1 MKNIR
6 KIFCVFLIISLFIS
20 VPVLNASGIENK
32 GFDDQFKDIGN
43 ESKGRICDYDGTEIL
58 KEVSQEPDKDGNY
71 EITLTVKG
79 KPKKVTK
86 PVDILLIMDASNS
99 MYYNMDELKE
109 SMNSLVDKVID
120 NIPDSR
126 IAVVAFG
133 TYSEEVF
140 SFNDKNNFTSKEEY
154 KKAIKKS
161 YNNIEGMGNTNIES
175 SWRLADE
182 IFNNELNN
190 NSNSKKDVIFF
201 SDGYP
206 NISVDYLYSIGY
218 LSVDNYDYYK
228 YYNDYYLNEKNYY
241 LNQIYKKAFEE
252 GKNYRN
258 EHRDYEYEKIMKE
271 NGNTIGSW
279 ALYEYKKFYNNY
291 PDTNIFSVALIDN
304 IPYEDKN
311 SAKELLSKM
320 QNSGYFTI
328 DSRFGQDNN
337 ENNSKSL
344 KEIYDKIANNII
356 LDKEMAKGLKI
367 TDVVSKDFEI
377 VKNGAYDGKN
387 SKIVNL
393 SDNSVIDLKENI
405 EGDKIS
411 WDRGENI
418 IDSTDG
424 IQFKFKIK
432 PKDQY
437 WGTGENKVYTN
448 DIATISYKKPK
459 EKNKIITGIFNK
471 PNLSIPYKLGKIKVT
486 KKFFDENGKEIKV
499 DDKKTY
505 TVCIDGGDLGKY
517 YLKVDG
523 NGNAK
528 VLDFYMRDENTDISN
543 NTDTKK
549 GYLKVTESS
558 ENKRI
563 YKVSEIDTMDSETK
577 SIFVNGS
584 KKDSFELNMK
594 NNNIDIVINSSIK
607 DEKYFYDNKE
617 KINDFGI
624 LKLN

>member
-58 KEVSQEPDKDGNY
+58 KEVSQKPDEDGNY

-99 MYYNMDELKE
+99 MYYNMDELKA

-120 NIPDSR
+120 NIPNSR

-133 TYSEEVF
+133 TEVKEVF
-140 SFNDKNNFTSKEEY
+140 SFNNKNKFTSKEEY
-154 KKAIKKS
+154 KKAIKDS
-161 YNNIEGMGNTNIES
+161 YNCIKEMDNTNIEGT
-175 SWRLADE
+175 WRVADE
-182 IFNNELNN
+182 IFKNELNN

-206 NISVDYLYSIGY
+206 NESMNMLLESKYLEGGREYYEQYKKY
-218 LSVDNYDYYK
+218 L
-228 YYNDYYLNEKNYY
+228 E
-241 LNQIYKKAFEE
+241 QIYKIKI
-252 GKNYRN
+252 KK
-258 EHRDYEYEKIMKE
+258 DSDYEKILMDE
-271 NGNTIGSW
+271 LNNGNYKSIDEW
-279 ALYEYKKFYNNY
+279 ALYEYEKFYNNY
-291 PDTNIFSVALIDN
+291 PDANIFSVALIDN

-471 PNLSIPYKLGKIKVT
+471 PNLSVPYKLGKIKVT
-486 KKFFDENGKEIKV
+486 KKFFDEDGKEIKV

-523 NGNAK
+523 NGNTK

-584 KKDSFELNMK
+584 KKDSFELNMQ

>member
-99 MYYNMDELKE
+99 MYYNMDELKA

-120 NIPDSR
+120 NIPNSR

-182 IFNNELNN
+182 IFKNELNN

-206 NISVDYLYSIGY
+206 NESMNMLLESKYLEGGREYYEQYKKY
-218 LSVDNYDYYK
+218 L
-228 YYNDYYLNEKNYY
+228 E
-241 LNQIYKKAFEE
+241 QIYKIKI
-252 GKNYRN
+252 KK
-258 EHRDYEYEKIMKE
+258 DSDYEKILMDE
-271 NGNTIGSW
+271 LNNGNYKSIDEW
-279 ALYEYKKFYNNY
+279 ALYEYEKFYNNY

-328 DSRFGQDNN
+328 DSRFSQGKQK
-337 ENNSKSL
+337 NNSKSL

-405 EGDKIS
+405 EEDKIS

-471 PNLSIPYKLGKIKVT
+471 PNLSVPYKLGKIKVT

-523 NGNAK
+523 NGNTK

-584 KKDSFELNMK
+584 KNDSFELN
-594 NNNIDIVINSSIK
+594 
-607 DEKYFYDNKE
+607 
-617 KINDFGI
+617 
-624 LKLN
+624 

>member
-99 MYYNMDELKE
+99 MYYNMDELKA

-206 NISVDYLYSIGY
+206 NESMNMLLESKYLEGGREYYEQYKKY
-218 LSVDNYDYYK
+218 L
-228 YYNDYYLNEKNYY
+228 E
-241 LNQIYKKAFEE
+241 QIYKIKI
-252 GKNYRN
+252 KK
-258 EHRDYEYEKIMKE
+258 DSDYEKILMDE
-271 NGNTIGSW
+271 LNNGNYKSIDEW
-279 ALYEYKKFYNNY
+279 ALYEYEKFYNNY

-377 VKNGAYDGKN
+377 VKNGDYDGKN

-405 EGDKIS
+405 EDDKIS

-471 PNLSIPYKLGKIKVT
+471 PNLSVPYKLGKIKVT
-486 KKFFDENGKEIKV
+486 KKFFDEDGKEIKV

-549 GYLKVTESS
+549 GYLKVTENS

-584 KKDSFELNMK
+584 KNDSFELNMQ

>member
-58 KEVSQEPDKDGNY
+58 KEVSQEPDEYGNY

-99 MYYNMDELKE
+99 MYYNMDELKA

-206 NISVDYLYSIGY
+206 NESMNMLLESKYLEGGRE
-218 LSVDNYDYYK
+218 YYEQYK
-228 YYNDYYLNEKNYY
+228 KN
-241 LNQIYKKAFEE
+241 LEQIYKIKI
-252 GKNYRN
+252 KK
-258 EHRDYEYEKIMKE
+258 DSDYEKILMDE
-271 NGNTIGSW
+271 LNNGNYKSIDEW

-328 DSRFGQDNN
+328 DSRFSQGKQK
-337 ENNSKSL
+337 NNSKSL

-356 LDKEMAKGLKI
+356 LDKDMAKGLKI

-377 VKNGAYDGKN
+377 VKNGDYDGKN

-411 WDRGENI
+411 WDRDENI

-486 KKFFDENGKEIKV
+486 KKFFDEDGKEIKV

-549 GYLKVTESS
+549 GYLKVTENS

-584 KKDSFELNMK
+584 KNDSFELNMQ

>member
-58 KEVSQEPDKDGNY
+58 KEVSQKPDEDGNY

-99 MYYNMDELKE
+99 MYYNMDELKA

-140 SFNDKNNFTSKEEY
+140 SFNNKNNFTSKEEY

-161 YNNIEGMGNTNIES
+161 YNNIEGRGNTNIES

-206 NISVDYLYSIGY
+206 NESMNMLLESKYLEGGREYYEQYKKY
-218 LSVDNYDYYK
+218 L
-228 YYNDYYLNEKNYY
+228 E
-241 LNQIYKKAFEE
+241 QIYKIKI
-252 GKNYRN
+252 KK
-258 EHRDYEYEKIMKE
+258 DSDYEKILMDE
-271 NGNTIGSW
+271 LNNGNYKSIDEW
-279 ALYEYKKFYNNY
+279 ALYEYEKFYNNY

-311 SAKELLSKM
+311 SAKELISKI

-471 PNLSIPYKLGKIKVT
+471 PNLSVPYKLGKIKVT
-486 KKFFDENGKEIKV
+486 KKFFGEDGKEIKV

-584 KKDSFELNMK
+584 KNDSFELNMQ

-617 KINDFGI
+617 KVNDFGI

>member
-99 MYYNMDELKE
+99 MYYNMDELKA

-120 NIPDSR
+120 NIPNSR

-182 IFNNELNN
+182 IFKNELNN

-206 NISVDYLYSIGY
+206 NESMNMLLESKYLEGGREYYEQYKKY
-218 LSVDNYDYYK
+218 L
-228 YYNDYYLNEKNYY
+228 E
-241 LNQIYKKAFEE
+241 QIYKIKI
-252 GKNYRN
+252 KK
-258 EHRDYEYEKIMKE
+258 DSDYEKILMDE
-271 NGNTIGSW
+271 LNNGNYKSIDEW
-279 ALYEYKKFYNNY
+279 ALYEYEKFYNNY

-328 DSRFGQDNN
+328 DSRFSQGKQK
-337 ENNSKSL
+337 NNSKSL

-405 EGDKIS
+405 EEDKIS

-471 PNLSIPYKLGKIKVT
+471 PNLSVPYKLGKIKVT

-523 NGNAK
+523 NGNTK

-584 KKDSFELNMK
+584 KNDSFELNMQ

-607 DEKYFYDNKE
+607 DEKYF
-617 KINDFGI
+617 
-624 LKLN
+624 

>member
-99 MYYNMDELKE
+99 MYYNMDELKA
-109 SMNSLVDKVID
+109 SMNSLVDKIID

-206 NISVDYLYSIGY
+206 NESMNMLLESKYLEGGRE
-218 LSVDNYDYYK
+218 YYEQYK
-228 YYNDYYLNEKNYY
+228 KHLE
-241 LNQIYKKAFEE
+241 QIYKTKI
-252 GKNYRN
+252 KK
-258 EHRDYEYEKIMKE
+258 DSDYEKILMDE
-271 NGNTIGSW
+271 LNNGNYKSIDEW
-279 ALYEYKKFYNNY
+279 ALYEYEKFYNNY

-448 DIATISYKKPK
+448 DIATISYKKTK

-471 PNLSIPYKLGKIKVT
+471 PNLSVPYKLGKIKVT

-499 DDKKTY
+499 DNKKTY

-584 KKDSFELNMK
+584 KKDSFELNMQ

>member
-58 KEVSQEPDKDGNY
+58 KEVSQKPDEDGNY

-99 MYYNMDELKE
+99 MYYNMDELKA

-206 NISVDYLYSIGY
+206 NESMNMLLESKYLEGGRE
-218 LSVDNYDYYK
+218 YYEQYK
-228 YYNDYYLNEKNYY
+228 KHLE
-241 LNQIYKKAFEE
+241 QIYKTKI
-252 GKNYRN
+252 KK
-258 EHRDYEYEKIMKE
+258 DSDYEKILMDE
-271 NGNTIGSW
+271 LNNGNYKSIDEW
-279 ALYEYKKFYNNY
+279 ALYEYEKFYNNY

-405 EGDKIS
+405 EEDKIS

-471 PNLSIPYKLGKIKVT
+471 PNLSVPYKLGKIKVT

-543 NTDTKK
+543 NTDTEK

-563 YKVSEIDTMDSETK
+563 YKVSEIDTMDSEIK
-577 SIFVNGS
+577 SIFVNDS

>member
-58 KEVSQEPDKDGNY
+58 KEVSQEPDEYGNY

-99 MYYNMDELKE
+99 MYYNMDELKA

-206 NISVDYLYSIGY
+206 NESMNMLLESKYLEGGRE
-218 LSVDNYDYYK
+218 YYEQYK
-228 YYNDYYLNEKNYY
+228 KN
-241 LNQIYKKAFEE
+241 LEQIYKIKI
-252 GKNYRN
+252 KK
-258 EHRDYEYEKIMKE
+258 DSDYEKILMDE
-271 NGNTIGSW
+271 LNNGNYKSIDEW
-279 ALYEYKKFYNNY
+279 ALYEYEKFYNNY

-486 KKFFDENGKEIKV
+486 KKFFDEDEKEIKV

-543 NTDTKK
+543 NTDTEK

-584 KKDSFELNMK
+584 
-594 NNNIDIVINSSIK
+594 
-607 DEKYFYDNKE
+607 
-617 KINDFGI
+617 
-624 LKLN
+624 

>member
-20 VPVLNASGIENK
+20 VPVLNVSGIENK

-58 KEVSQEPDKDGNY
+58 KEVSQEPDEDGNY

-99 MYYNMDELKE
+99 MYYNMDELKA

-140 SFNDKNNFTSKEEY
+140 SFNNKNNFTSKEEY

-161 YNNIEGMGNTNIES
+161 YNNIEGRGNTNIES

-182 IFNNELNN
+182 IFKNELNN
-190 NSNSKKDVIFF
+190 NFNSKKDVIFF

-206 NISVDYLYSIGY
+206 NESMNMLLESKYLEGGRE
-218 LSVDNYDYYK
+218 YYEQYK
-228 YYNDYYLNEKNYY
+228 KHLE
-241 LNQIYKKAFEE
+241 QIYKTKI
-252 GKNYRN
+252 KK
-258 EHRDYEYEKIMKE
+258 DSDYEKILMDE
-271 NGNTIGSW
+271 LNNGNYKSIDEW
-279 ALYEYKKFYNNY
+279 ALYEYEKFYNNY

-471 PNLSIPYKLGKIKVT
+471 PNLSVPYKLGKIKVT
-486 KKFFDENGKEIKV
+486 KKFFGEDGKEIKV

-584 KKDSFELNMK
+584 KNDSFELNMQ

>member
-58 KEVSQEPDKDGNY
+58 KEVSQEPDEDGNY

-99 MYYNMDELKE
+99 MYYNMDELKA

-140 SFNDKNNFTSKEEY
+140 SFNNKNNFTSKEEY

-161 YNNIEGMGNTNIES
+161 YNNIEGRGNTNIDS

-182 IFNNELNN
+182 IFKNELNN

-206 NISVDYLYSIGY
+206 NESMNMLLESKYLEGGRE
-218 LSVDNYDYYK
+218 YYEQYK
-228 YYNDYYLNEKNYY
+228 KHLE
-241 LNQIYKKAFEE
+241 QIYKTKI
-252 GKNYRN
+252 KK
-258 EHRDYEYEKIMKE
+258 DSDYEKILMDE
-271 NGNTIGSW
+271 LNNGNYKSIDEW
-279 ALYEYKKFYNNY
+279 ALYEYEKFYNNY

-471 PNLSIPYKLGKIKVT
+471 PNLSVPYKLGKIKVT
-486 KKFFDENGKEIKV
+486 KKFFGEDGKEIKV

-577 SIFVNGS
+577 SIFVNSS
-584 KKDSFELNMK
+584 KNDSFELNMQ

>member
-99 MYYNMDELKE
+99 MYYNMDELKA

-161 YNNIEGMGNTNIES
+161 YNNIEGRGNTNIES

-206 NISVDYLYSIGY
+206 NESMNMLLESKYLEGGRE
-218 LSVDNYDYYK
+218 YYEQYK
-228 YYNDYYLNEKNYY
+228 KHLE
-241 LNQIYKKAFEE
+241 QIYKTKIE
-252 GKNYRN
+252 K
-258 EHRDYEYEKIMKE
+258 DSDYEKILMDE
-271 NGNTIGSW
+271 LNNGNYKSIDEW
-279 ALYEYKKFYNNY
+279 ALYEYEKFYNNY

-328 DSRFGQDNN
+328 DSRFSQDKKK
-337 ENNSKSL
+337 NNSKSL

-486 KKFFDENGKEIKV
+486 KKFFGEDGKEIKV
-499 DDKKTY
+499 DNKKTY

-584 KKDSFELNMK
+584 KNDSFELNMQ
-594 NNNIDIVINSSIK
+594 NNNIDIVINSSIN

>member
-58 KEVSQEPDKDGNY
+58 KDVSQKPDEDGNY

-120 NIPDSR
+120 NIPNSR
-126 IAVVAFG
+126 IAVIAFG
-133 TYSEEVF
+133 TEVEEVF
-140 SFNDKNNFTSKEEY
+140 SFNDKNKFTSKEEY

-161 YNNIEGMGNTNIES
+161 YNNIEGMGNTNIEGT
-175 SWRLADE
+175 WRRADE
-182 IFNNELNN
+182 IFKNELNN

-206 NISVDYLYSIGY
+206 NVSRDEMFARGY
-218 LSVDNYDYYK
+218 IARDRWDDDERYK
-228 YYNDYYLNEKNYY
+228 
-241 LNQIYKKAFEE
+241 F
-252 GKNYRN
+252 
-258 EHRDYEYEKIMKE
+258 RDYKDFLDGYYYRINKKDLEYEKLMMSDKAY
-271 NGNTIGSW
+271 GNYKSIYEW
-279 ALYEYKKFYNNY
+279 ALYEYGKFYNDY

-328 DSRFGQDNN
+328 DSRFSQGKQK
-337 ENNSKSL
+337 NNSKSL

-405 EGDKIS
+405 EEDKIS

-471 PNLSIPYKLGKIKVT
+471 PNLSVPYKLGKIKVT

-584 KKDSFELNMK
+584 KKDSFELNMQ

>member
-99 MYYNMDELKE
+99 MYYNMDELKA

-120 NIPDSR
+120 NIPNSR

-182 IFNNELNN
+182 IFKNELNN

-206 NISVDYLYSIGY
+206 NESMNMLLESKYLEGGREYYEQYKKY
-218 LSVDNYDYYK
+218 L
-228 YYNDYYLNEKNYY
+228 E
-241 LNQIYKKAFEE
+241 QIYKIKI
-252 GKNYRN
+252 KK
-258 EHRDYEYEKIMKE
+258 DSDYEKILMDE
-271 NGNTIGSW
+271 LNNGNYKSIDEW
-279 ALYEYKKFYNNY
+279 ALYEYEKFYNNY

-377 VKNGAYDGKN
+377 VKNGDYDGKN

-405 EGDKIS
+405 EDDKIS

-486 KKFFDENGKEIKV
+486 KKFFDEDGKEIKV

-549 GYLKVTESS
+549 GYLKVTENS

-563 YKVSEIDTMDSETK
+563 YKVSGIDTMDSETK

-584 KKDSFELNMK
+584 KNDSFELNMQ

>member
-99 MYYNMDELKE
+99 MYYNMDELKA

-140 SFNDKNNFTSKEEY
+140 SFNNKNNFTSKEEY

-161 YNNIEGMGNTNIES
+161 YNNIEGRGNTNIES

-206 NISVDYLYSIGY
+206 NESMNMLLESKYLEGGRE
-218 LSVDNYDYYK
+218 YYEQYK
-228 YYNDYYLNEKNYY
+228 KHLE
-241 LNQIYKKAFEE
+241 QIYKTKIE
-252 GKNYRN
+252 K
-258 EHRDYEYEKIMKE
+258 DSDYEKILMDE
-271 NGNTIGSW
+271 LNNGNYKSIDEW
-279 ALYEYKKFYNNY
+279 ALYEYEKFYNNY

-328 DSRFGQDNN
+328 DSRFSQDKKK
-337 ENNSKSL
+337 NNSKSL

-486 KKFFDENGKEIKV
+486 KKFFGEDGKEIKV
-499 DDKKTY
+499 DNKKTY

-584 KKDSFELNMK
+584 KNDSFELNMQ
-594 NNNIDIVINSSIK
+594 NNNIDIVINSSIN

>member
-1 MKNIR
+1 VGRDMKNIR

-20 VPVLNASGIENK
+20 VPVLNVSGIENK

-58 KEVSQEPDKDGNY
+58 KEVSQEPDEDGNY

-99 MYYNMDELKE
+99 MYYNMDELKA

-140 SFNDKNNFTSKEEY
+140 SFNNKNNFTSKEEY

-161 YNNIEGMGNTNIES
+161 YNNIEGRGNTNIES

-182 IFNNELNN
+182 IFKNELNN
-190 NSNSKKDVIFF
+190 NFNSKKDVIFF

-206 NISVDYLYSIGY
+206 NESMNMLLESKYLEGGRE
-218 LSVDNYDYYK
+218 YYEQYK
-228 YYNDYYLNEKNYY
+228 KHLE
-241 LNQIYKKAFEE
+241 QIYKTKI
-252 GKNYRN
+252 KK
-258 EHRDYEYEKIMKE
+258 DSDYEKILMDE
-271 NGNTIGSW
+271 LNNGNYKSIDEW
-279 ALYEYKKFYNNY
+279 ALYEYEKFYNNY

-471 PNLSIPYKLGKIKVT
+471 PNLSVPYKLGKIKVT
-486 KKFFDENGKEIKV
+486 KKFFGEDGKEIKV

-584 KKDSFELNMK
+584 KNDSFELNMQ

>member
-43 ESKGRICDYDGTEIL
+43 ESEGRICDYDGTEIL
-58 KEVSQEPDKDGNY
+58 KEVSQKPDEDGNY

-99 MYYNMDELKE
+99 MYYNMDELKA

-120 NIPDSR
+120 NIPNSR
-126 IAVVAFG
+126 IAVIAFG
-133 TYSEEVF
+133 TEVEEVF
-140 SFNDKNNFTSKEEY
+140 SFNDKNKFTSKEEY

-161 YNNIEGMGNTNIES
+161 YNNIEGMGNTNIEGT
-175 SWRLADE
+175 WRRADE
-182 IFNNELNN
+182 IFKNELNN

-206 NISVDYLYSIGY
+206 NVSRDEMFARGY
-218 LSVDNYDYYK
+218 IARDRWDDDERYK
-228 YYNDYYLNEKNYY
+228 
-241 LNQIYKKAFEE
+241 F
-252 GKNYRN
+252 
-258 EHRDYEYEKIMKE
+258 RDYKDFLDGYYYRINKKDLEYEKLMMSDKAY
-271 NGNTIGSW
+271 GNYKSIYEW
-279 ALYEYKKFYNNY
+279 ALYEYGKFYNDY

-328 DSRFGQDNN
+328 DSRFSQGKQK
-337 ENNSKSL
+337 NNSKSL

-405 EGDKIS
+405 EEDKIS

-471 PNLSIPYKLGKIKVT
+471 PNLSVPYKLGKIKVT

-584 KKDSFELNMK
+584 KNDSFELNMQ

>member
-58 KEVSQEPDKDGNY
+58 KEVSQKPDEDGNY

-206 NISVDYLYSIGY
+206 NESMNMLLESKYLEGGRE
-218 LSVDNYDYYK
+218 YYEQYK
-228 YYNDYYLNEKNYY
+228 KHLE
-241 LNQIYKKAFEE
+241 QIYKTKI
-252 GKNYRN
+252 KK
-258 EHRDYEYEKIMKE
+258 DSDYEKILMDE
-271 NGNTIGSW
+271 LNNGNYKSIDEW
-279 ALYEYKKFYNNY
+279 ALYEYEKFYNNY

-393 SDNSVIDLKENI
+393 SDNSVIYLKENI
-405 EGDKIS
+405 EEDKIS

-471 PNLSIPYKLGKIKVT
+471 PNLSVPYKLGKIKVT

-543 NTDTKK
+543 NTDTEK

-563 YKVSEIDTMDSETK
+563 YKVSEIDTMDSEIK
-577 SIFVNGS
+577 SIFVNDS

-594 NNNIDIVINSSIK
+594 NN
-607 DEKYFYDNKE
+607 
-617 KINDFGI
+617 
-624 LKLN
+624 

>member
-32 GFDDQFKDIGN
+32 GFDDQFKDIAN

-58 KEVSQEPDKDGNY
+58 KEVSQEPDEYGNY

-99 MYYNMDELKE
+99 IYYNMDELKA

-161 YNNIEGMGNTNIES
+161 YNNIEGRGNTNIES

-182 IFNNELNN
+182 IFKNELNN

-206 NISVDYLYSIGY
+206 NESMNMLLESKYLEGGREYYEQYKKY
-218 LSVDNYDYYK
+218 L
-228 YYNDYYLNEKNYY
+228 E
-241 LNQIYKKAFEE
+241 QIYKIKI
-252 GKNYRN
+252 KK
-258 EHRDYEYEKIMKE
+258 DSDYEKILMDE
-271 NGNTIGSW
+271 LNNGNYKSIDEW
-279 ALYEYKKFYNNY
+279 ALYEYEKFYNNY

-328 DSRFGQDNN
+328 DSRFDQDNN

-405 EGDKIS
+405 EEDKIS

-584 KKDSFELNMK
+584 KNDSFELNMQ

-617 KINDFGI
+617 KINDLGI

>member
-99 MYYNMDELKE
+99 MYYNMDELKA

-120 NIPDSR
+120 NIPNSR

-182 IFNNELNN
+182 IFKNELNN

-206 NISVDYLYSIGY
+206 NESMNMLLESKYLEGGREYYEQYKKY
-218 LSVDNYDYYK
+218 L
-228 YYNDYYLNEKNYY
+228 E
-241 LNQIYKKAFEE
+241 QIYKIKI
-252 GKNYRN
+252 KK
-258 EHRDYEYEKIMKE
+258 DSDYEKILMDE
-271 NGNTIGSW
+271 LNNGNYKSIDEW
-279 ALYEYKKFYNNY
+279 ALYEYEKFYNNY

-328 DSRFGQDNN
+328 DSRFSQGKQK
-337 ENNSKSL
+337 NNSKSL

-405 EGDKIS
+405 EEDKIS

-432 PKDQY
+432 PKDKY

-471 PNLSIPYKLGKIKVT
+471 PNLSVPYKLGKIKVT

-523 NGNAK
+523 NGNTK

-584 KKDSFELNMK
+584 KNDSFELNMQ

>member
-58 KEVSQEPDKDGNY
+58 KEVSEKPDEDGNY

-99 MYYNMDELKE
+99 MYYNMDELKA

-161 YNNIEGMGNTNIES
+161 YNNIEGRGNTNIES

-190 NSNSKKDVIFF
+190 NFNSKKDVIFF

-206 NISVDYLYSIGY
+206 NESMNMLLESKYLEGGRE
-218 LSVDNYDYYK
+218 YYEQYK
-228 YYNDYYLNEKNYY
+228 KHLE
-241 LNQIYKKAFEE
+241 QIYKTKI
-252 GKNYRN
+252 KK
-258 EHRDYEYEKIMKE
+258 DSDYEKILMDE
-271 NGNTIGSW
+271 LNNGNYKSIDEW
-279 ALYEYKKFYNNY
+279 ALYEYEKFYNNY

-405 EGDKIS
+405 EEDKIS

-471 PNLSIPYKLGKIKVT
+471 PNLSVPYKLGKIKVT

-584 KKDSFELNMK
+584 KNDSFELNMQ

>member
-58 KEVSQEPDKDGNY
+58 KEVSQEPDEDGNY

-140 SFNDKNNFTSKEEY
+140 SFNNKNNFTSKEEY

-161 YNNIEGMGNTNIES
+161 YNNIEGRGNTNIES

-206 NISVDYLYSIGY
+206 NESMNMLLESKYLEGGRE
-218 LSVDNYDYYK
+218 YYEQYK
-228 YYNDYYLNEKNYY
+228 KHLE
-241 LNQIYKKAFEE
+241 QIYKTKI
-252 GKNYRN
+252 KK
-258 EHRDYEYEKIMKE
+258 DSDYEKILMDE
-271 NGNTIGSW
+271 LNNGNYKSIDEW
-279 ALYEYKKFYNNY
+279 ALYEYEKFYNNY

-432 PKDQY
+432 PKNQY
-437 WGTGENKVYTN
+437 WGTGDNKVYTN

-486 KKFFDENGKEIKV
+486 KKFFGEDGKEIKV

-543 NTDTKK
+543 NNDTKK

-563 YKVSEIDTMDSETK
+563 YRVSEIDTMDSETK

-584 KKDSFELNMK
+584 KNDSFELNMQ

>member
-58 KEVSQEPDKDGNY
+58 KEVSQEPDEDGNY

-99 MYYNMDELKE
+99 MYYNMDELKA

-140 SFNDKNNFTSKEEY
+140 SFNNKNNFTSKEEY

-161 YNNIEGMGNTNIES
+161 YNNIEGRGNTNIES

-182 IFNNELNN
+182 IFKNELNN
-190 NSNSKKDVIFF
+190 NFNSKKDVIFF

-206 NISVDYLYSIGY
+206 NESMNMLLESKYLEGGRE
-218 LSVDNYDYYK
+218 YYEQYK
-228 YYNDYYLNEKNYY
+228 KHLE
-241 LNQIYKKAFEE
+241 QIYKTKI
-252 GKNYRN
+252 KK
-258 EHRDYEYEKIMKE
+258 DSDYEKILMDE
-271 NGNTIGSW
+271 LNNGNYKSIDEW
-279 ALYEYKKFYNNY
+279 ALYEYEKFYNNY

-471 PNLSIPYKLGKIKVT
+471 PNLSVPYKLGKIKVT
-486 KKFFDENGKEIKV
+486 KKFFGEDGKEIKV

-577 SIFVNGS
+577 SIFVNSS
-584 KKDSFELNMK
+584 KNDSFELNMQ

>member
-58 KEVSQEPDKDGNY
+58 KEVSQKPDEDGNY

-99 MYYNMDELKE
+99 MYYNMDELKA

-206 NISVDYLYSIGY
+206 NESMNMLLESKYLEGGRE
-218 LSVDNYDYYK
+218 YYEQYK
-228 YYNDYYLNEKNYY
+228 KHFE
-241 LNQIYKKAFEE
+241 QIYKTKI
-252 GKNYRN
+252 KK
-258 EHRDYEYEKIMKE
+258 DSDYEKILMDE
-271 NGNTIGSW
+271 LNNGNYKSIDEW
-279 ALYEYKKFYNNY
+279 ALYEYEKFYNNY

-405 EGDKIS
+405 EEDKIS

-471 PNLSIPYKLGKIKVT
+471 PNLSVPYKLGKIKVT

-523 NGNAK
+523 NGNTK

-543 NTDTKK
+543 NTDTEK

>member
-58 KEVSQEPDKDGNY
+58 KEVSQKPDEDGSY

-99 MYYNMDELKE
+99 MYYNMDELKA

-133 TYSEEVF
+133 TEVEEVF
-140 SFNDKNNFTSKEEY
+140 SFNNKNKFTSKEEY

-182 IFNNELNN
+182 IFKNELNN

-206 NISVDYLYSIGY
+206 NESMNMLLESKYLEGGREYYEQYKKY
-218 LSVDNYDYYK
+218 L
-228 YYNDYYLNEKNYY
+228 E
-241 LNQIYKKAFEE
+241 QIYKIKI
-252 GKNYRN
+252 KK
-258 EHRDYEYEKIMKE
+258 DSDYEKILMDE
-271 NGNTIGSW
+271 LNNGNYKSIDEW
-279 ALYEYKKFYNNY
+279 ALYEYEKFYNNY

-405 EGDKIS
+405 EEDKIS

-471 PNLSIPYKLGKIKVT
+471 PNLSVPYKLGKIKVT

-584 KKDSFELNMK
+584 KNDSFELNMQ

>member
-58 KEVSQEPDKDGNY
+58 KEVSQEPDEYGNY

-99 MYYNMDELKE
+99 MYYNMDELKA

-120 NIPDSR
+120 NIPNSR

-206 NISVDYLYSIGY
+206 NESMNMLLESKYLEGGRE
-218 LSVDNYDYYK
+218 YYEQYK
-228 YYNDYYLNEKNYY
+228 KHFE
-241 LNQIYKKAFEE
+241 QIYKTKI
-252 GKNYRN
+252 KK
-258 EHRDYEYEKIMKE
+258 DSDYEKILMDE
-271 NGNTIGSW
+271 LNNGNYKSIDEW
-279 ALYEYKKFYNNY
+279 ALYEYEKFYNNY

-405 EGDKIS
+405 EEDKIS

-471 PNLSIPYKLGKIKVT
+471 PNLSVPYKLGKIKVT
-486 KKFFDENGKEIKV
+486 KKFFDEDGKEIKV

-584 KKDSFELNMK
+584 KNDSFELNMQ

>member
-43 ESKGRICDYDGTEIL
+43 ESKGRICDYDVTEIL
-58 KEVSQEPDKDGNY
+58 KEVSQKPDEDGNY

-206 NISVDYLYSIGY
+206 NESMNMLLESKYLEGGRE
-218 LSVDNYDYYK
+218 YYEQYK
-228 YYNDYYLNEKNYY
+228 KHLE
-241 LNQIYKKAFEE
+241 QIYKTKI
-252 GKNYRN
+252 KK
-258 EHRDYEYEKIMKE
+258 DSDYEKILMDE
-271 NGNTIGSW
+271 LNNGNYKSIDEW
-279 ALYEYKKFYNNY
+279 ALYEYEKFYNNY

-405 EGDKIS
+405 EEDKIS

-471 PNLSIPYKLGKIKVT
+471 PNLSVPYKLGKIKVT

-523 NGNAK
+523 NGNTK

-543 NTDTKK
+543 NTDTEK

>member
-58 KEVSQEPDKDGNY
+58 KEVSQEPDEDGNY

-99 MYYNMDELKE
+99 MYYNMDELKA

-140 SFNDKNNFTSKEEY
+140 SFNNKNNFTSKEEY

-161 YNNIEGMGNTNIES
+161 YNNIEGRGNTNIES

-182 IFNNELNN
+182 IFKNELNN
-190 NSNSKKDVIFF
+190 NFNSKKDVIFF

-206 NISVDYLYSIGY
+206 NESMNMLLESKYLEGGRE
-218 LSVDNYDYYK
+218 YYEQYK
-228 YYNDYYLNEKNYY
+228 KHLE
-241 LNQIYKKAFEE
+241 QIYKTKI
-252 GKNYRN
+252 KK
-258 EHRDYEYEKIMKE
+258 DSDYEKILMDE
-271 NGNTIGSW
+271 LNNGNYKSIDEW
-279 ALYEYKKFYNNY
+279 ALYEYEKFYNNY

-448 DIATISYKKPK
+448 DIATISYKKTK

-486 KKFFDENGKEIKV
+486 KKFFDEDGKEIKV

-505 TVCIDGGDLGKY
+505 TVCIDGGELGKY

-543 NTDTKK
+543 NTDTEK

>member
-1 MKNIR
+1 MKNII
-6 KIFCVFLIISLFIS
+6 KFFCVFIIISLFINI
-20 VPVLNASGIENK
+20 PVLNASGIENK
-32 GFDDQFKDIGN
+32 GFNDQFKDSGN

-58 KEVSQEPDKDGNY
+58 KEVSQKPDKDGNY

-79 KPKKVTK
+79 KPKNITK

-99 MYYNMDELKE
+99 MGSDMKNLKDA
-109 SMNSLVDKVID
+109 MNSLVDKVVH
-120 NIPDSR
+120 NIPNSR
-126 IAVVAFG
+126 IGVIAFG
-133 TYSEEVF
+133 TEVKEVF
-140 SFNDKNNFTSKEEY
+140 SFNNRKKYNSDETYINEIKNSY
-154 KKAIKKS
+154 KDIR
-161 YNNIEGMGNTNIES
+161 GMKNTNIEGA
-175 SWRLADE
+175 WRMTDK
-182 IFNNELNN
+182 IFKEELKKV
-190 NSNSKKDVIFF
+190 NSNKNVIFFTDGCPSVSADDMYATGYRTKDKGWRNLQPNDDKDFKEGYKYRESKKD
-201 SDGYP
+201 
-206 NISVDYLYSIGY
+206 L
-218 LSVDNYDYYK
+218 
-228 YYNDYYLNEKNYY
+228 
-241 LNQIYKKAFEE
+241 
-252 GKNYRN
+252 
-258 EHRDYEYEKIMKE
+258 EYEKLTMSNERPGDYKNQNE
-271 NGNTIGSW
+271 W
-279 ALYEYKKFYNNY
+279 ALYEYNKFYKRNSNA
-291 PDTNIFSVALIDN
+291 NIFSIGLIDN
-304 IPYEDKN
+304 IKDRN
-311 SAKELLSKM
+311 NAIRLLSKM

-328 DSRFGQDNN
+328 DSRVDK
-337 ENNSKSL
+337 NNSKSL

-393 SDNSVIDLKENI
+393 SDNSTLKLKECI
-405 EGDKIS
+405 DGSKIS
-411 WDRGENI
+411 WDRGENT

-437 WGTGENKVYTN
+437 WGTGDNKVHTN

-459 EKNKIITGIFNK
+459 EKNKTITGIFNK

-486 KKFFDENGKEIKV
+486 KKFFDENGKEVKV
-499 DDKKTY
+499 DNKKTY

-543 NTDTKK
+543 NKDNKL
-549 GYLKVTESS
+549 GYLKVTEG
-558 ENKRI
+558 KKL
-563 YKVSEIDTMDSETK
+563 YKVNDISTMDSEIK

-584 KKDSFELNMK
+584 EKDSFELNMK

-617 KINDFGI
+617 KVNDLGI
-624 LKLN
+624 FKLN

>member
-58 KEVSQEPDKDGNY
+58 KEVSQKPDEDGNY

-99 MYYNMDELKE
+99 MYYNMDELKA

-140 SFNDKNNFTSKEEY
+140 SFNNKNNFTSKEEY

-161 YNNIEGMGNTNIES
+161 YNNIEGRGNTNIES

-206 NISVDYLYSIGY
+206 NESMNMLLESKYLEGGREYYEQYKKY
-218 LSVDNYDYYK
+218 L
-228 YYNDYYLNEKNYY
+228 E
-241 LNQIYKKAFEE
+241 QIYKIKI
-252 GKNYRN
+252 KK
-258 EHRDYEYEKIMKE
+258 DSDYEKILMDE
-271 NGNTIGSW
+271 LNNGNYKSIDEW
-279 ALYEYKKFYNNY
+279 ALYEYEKFYNNY

-471 PNLSIPYKLGKIKVT
+471 PNLSVPYKLGKIKVT
-486 KKFFDENGKEIKV
+486 KKFFGEDGKEIKV

-584 KKDSFELNMK
+584 KNDSFELNMQ

-617 KINDFGI
+617 KVNDFVI

>member
-99 MYYNMDELKE
+99 MYYNMDELKA

-120 NIPDSR
+120 NIPNSR

-182 IFNNELNN
+182 IFKNELNN

-206 NISVDYLYSIGY
+206 NESMNMLLESKYLEGGREYYEQYKKY
-218 LSVDNYDYYK
+218 L
-228 YYNDYYLNEKNYY
+228 E
-241 LNQIYKKAFEE
+241 QIYKIKI
-252 GKNYRN
+252 KK
-258 EHRDYEYEKIMKE
+258 DSDYEKILMDE
-271 NGNTIGSW
+271 LNNGNYKSIDEW
-279 ALYEYKKFYNNY
+279 ALYEYEKFYNNY

-405 EGDKIS
+405 EEDKIS

-424 IQFKFKIK
+424 VQFKFKIK

-471 PNLSIPYKLGKIKVT
+471 PNLSVPYKLGKIKVT
-486 KKFFDENGKEIKV
+486 KKFFDEDGKEIKV

-505 TVCIDGGDLGKY
+505 IVCIDGGDLGKY

>member
-58 KEVSQEPDKDGNY
+58 KEVSQEPDEDGNY

-99 MYYNMDELKE
+99 MYYNMDELKA

-120 NIPDSR
+120 NIPNSR

-140 SFNDKNNFTSKEEY
+140 SFNNKNNFTSKEEY

-161 YNNIEGMGNTNIES
+161 YNNIEGRGNTNIES

-182 IFNNELNN
+182 IFKNELNN
-190 NSNSKKDVIFF
+190 NFNSKKDVIFF

-206 NISVDYLYSIGY
+206 NESMNMLLESKYLEGGRE
-218 LSVDNYDYYK
+218 YYEQYK
-228 YYNDYYLNEKNYY
+228 KHLE
-241 LNQIYKKAFEE
+241 QIYKTKI
-252 GKNYRN
+252 KK
-258 EHRDYEYEKIMKE
+258 DSDYEKILMDE
-271 NGNTIGSW
+271 LNNGNYKSIDEW
-279 ALYEYKKFYNNY
+279 ALYEYEKFYNNY

-328 DSRFGQDNN
+328 DSRFSQGKQK
-337 ENNSKSL
+337 NNSKSL

-432 PKDQY
+432 PKNQY

-471 PNLSIPYKLGKIKVT
+471 PNLSVPYKLGKIKVT
-486 KKFFDENGKEIKV
+486 KKFFGEDGKEIKV

-584 KKDSFELNMK
+584 KNDSFELNMQ

>member
-32 GFDDQFKDIGN
+32 GFDDQFKDIAN
-43 ESKGRICDYDGTEIL
+43 ESEGRICDYDGTEIL
-58 KEVSQEPDKDGNY
+58 KEVSEKPDEDGNY

-120 NIPDSR
+120 NIPNSR

-161 YNNIEGMGNTNIES
+161 YNNIEGMGNTNIEGT
-175 SWRLADE
+175 WRLADE

-206 NISVDYLYSIGY
+206 NESMNMLLESKYLEGGREYYEQYKKY
-218 LSVDNYDYYK
+218 L
-228 YYNDYYLNEKNYY
+228 E
-241 LNQIYKKAFEE
+241 QIYKIKI
-252 GKNYRN
+252 KK
-258 EHRDYEYEKIMKE
+258 DSDYEKILMDE
-271 NGNTIGSW
+271 LNNGNYKSIDEW
-279 ALYEYKKFYNNY
+279 ALYEYEKFYNNY

-328 DSRFGQDNN
+328 DSRFSQGKQK
-337 ENNSKSL
+337 NNSKSL

-432 PKDQY
+432 PKNQY
-437 WGTGENKVYTN
+437 WGTGDNKVYTN

-471 PNLSIPYKLGKIKVT
+471 PNLSIPYKIGKIKVT
-486 KKFFDENGKEIKV
+486 KKFFGEDGKEIKV

-543 NTDTKK
+543 NNDTKK

-563 YKVSEIDTMDSETK
+563 YRVSEIDTMDSETK

-584 KKDSFELNMK
+584 KNDSFELNMQ

>member
-58 KEVSQEPDKDGNY
+58 KEVSQEPDEDGNY

-99 MYYNMDELKE
+99 MYYNMDELKA

-120 NIPDSR
+120 NIHDSR

-140 SFNDKNNFTSKEEY
+140 SFNNKNNFTSKEEY

-161 YNNIEGMGNTNIES
+161 YNNIEGRGNTNIES

-206 NISVDYLYSIGY
+206 NESMNMLLESKYLEGGRE
-218 LSVDNYDYYK
+218 YYEQYK
-228 YYNDYYLNEKNYY
+228 KHLE
-241 LNQIYKKAFEE
+241 QIYKTKI
-252 GKNYRN
+252 KK
-258 EHRDYEYEKIMKE
+258 DSDYEKILMDE
-271 NGNTIGSW
+271 LNNGNYKSIDEW
-279 ALYEYKKFYNNY
+279 ALYKYEKFYNNY

-320 QNSGYFTI
+320 QNLGYFTI

-377 VKNGAYDGKN
+377 VKNGDYDGKN

-405 EGDKIS
+405 EEDKIS

-424 IQFKFKIK
+424 VQFKFKIK

-471 PNLSIPYKLGKIKVT
+471 PNLSVPYKLGKIKVT
-486 KKFFDENGKEIKV
+486 KKFFDEDGKEIKV

-505 TVCIDGGDLGKY
+505 IVCIDGGDLGKY